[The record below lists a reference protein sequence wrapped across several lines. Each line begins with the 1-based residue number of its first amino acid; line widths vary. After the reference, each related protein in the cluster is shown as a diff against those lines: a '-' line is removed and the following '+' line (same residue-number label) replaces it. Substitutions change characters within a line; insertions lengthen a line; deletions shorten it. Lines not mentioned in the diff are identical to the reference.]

1 MESESRELMT
11 AQQAL
16 TAWLTDIDARHW
28 IEQNAAPY
36 RELMAYYHCAMLEV
50 ETRFRVLSEGMA
62 LHSAGNP
69 IESIKTRL
77 KRPESIVEKLIQNS
91 LPLTVESIEENL
103 SDVAGVRVICSFQSE
118 VYLLADALLRQ
129 DGVTLVRRRDYI
141 REPKPNGYRSLH
153 LVISVPIFLQEK
165 TKHMKVEVQ
174 LRTLAMDC
182 WASLEHKLRYKK
194 QRTLSARANEEL
206 LACAEITA
214 ALDQRFEEIHEQVQ
228 SDDAECG

>member
-1 MESESRELMT
+1 MPELS
-11 AQQAL
+11 AL
-16 TAWLTDIDARHW
+16 LNICD
-28 IEQNAAPY
+28 
-36 RELMAYYHCAMLEV
+36 L
-50 ETRFRVLSEGMA
+50 FSG
-62 LHSAGNP
+62 S
-69 IESIKTRL
+69 
-77 KRPESIVEKLIQNS
+77 
-91 LPLTVESIEENL
+91 L

-182 WASLEHKLRYKK
+182 WASLEHKLR
-194 QRTLSARANEEL
+194 
-206 LACAEITA
+206 
-214 ALDQRFEEIHEQVQ
+214 
-228 SDDAECG
+228 

>member
-11 AQQAL
+11 VQQAL
-16 TAWLTDIDARHW
+16 TARLTDIDARRW

-36 RELMAYYHCAMLEV
+36 KELMAYYHCAMLEV
-50 ETRFRVLSEGMA
+50 ETRFKVLSEGMA

-77 KRPESIVEKLIQNS
+77 KRPESIVDKLIRNKQ
-91 LPLTVESIEENL
+91 PLTVESIEENL

-118 VYLLADALLRQ
+118 VYLLAEQEALIGEQVALI
-129 DGVTLVRRRDYI
+129 G
-141 REPKPNGYRSLH
+141 KANGYRSLH
-153 LVISVPIFLQEK
+153 LVVSVPIFLQEK

-194 QRTLSARANEEL
+194 QRALSARTNEEL

-228 SDDAECG
+228 SDDAEY

>member
-1 MESESRELMT
+1 MESEYQELMT
-11 AQQAL
+11 VQQAL
-16 TAWLTDIDARHW
+16 TARLTDIDARRW

-36 RELMAYYHCAMLEV
+36 KELMAYYHCAMLEV
-50 ETRFRVLSEGMA
+50 ETRFKVLSEGMA

-77 KRPESIVEKLIQNS
+77 KRPESIVDKLIRNKQ
-91 LPLTVESIEENL
+91 PLTVESIEENL

-129 DGVTLVRRRDYI
+129 DGVALIRRRDYI
-141 REPKPNGYRSLH
+141 KEPKANGYRSLH
-153 LVISVPIFLQEK
+153 LVVSVPIFLQEK

-194 QRTLSARANEEL
+194 QRALSARTNEEL
-206 LACAEITA
+206 MACAEITA
-214 ALDQRFEEIHEQVQ
+214 ALDQRFEEIHEQGQ
-228 SDDAECG
+228 PDDAEY